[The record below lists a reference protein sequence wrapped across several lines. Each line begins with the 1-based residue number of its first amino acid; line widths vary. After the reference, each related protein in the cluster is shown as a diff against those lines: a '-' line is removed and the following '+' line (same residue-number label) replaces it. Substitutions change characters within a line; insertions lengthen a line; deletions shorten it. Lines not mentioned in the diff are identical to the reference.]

1 MTETGLGC
9 NHSGR
14 KKNRR
19 PERKD
24 YTMETTPAIDFFNA
38 HTVER
43 GADVRDR
50 TADTIIYV
58 RSGEADVLL

>member
-1 MTETGLGC
+1 
-9 NHSGR
+9 
-14 KKNRR
+14 
-19 PERKD
+19 
-24 YTMETTPAIDFFNA
+24 METTPAIDFFNA